1 MFTWSLCFLRQY
13 TSQTEYNSTF
23 IFSDNLG
30 KHFKFRILQLIMF
43 SYPGLLIFGTH
54 IKCEEKTK
62 NIGSNKA
69 ANHLHIF
76 YLTHDLLEK
85 VSPCP
90 WKQVTKQITYERINR
105 GSKKGHPRA
114 LPTSAA
120 HSEELQ
126 VKGLSPQLIYYF
138 T

>member
-1 MFTWSLCFLRQY
+1 
-13 TSQTEYNSTF
+13 
-23 IFSDNLG
+23 
-30 KHFKFRILQLIMF
+30 MF

-90 WKQVTKQITYERINR
+90 WKQLQKRSHMKELTEDL
-105 GSKKGHPRA
+105 KKDTP
-114 LPTSAA
+114 
-120 HSEELQ
+120 ELSQ
-126 VKGLSPQLIYYF
+126 HQQHTQRSCR
-138 T
+138 